1 MKTRNHIITLL
12 VGLPI
17 FGAAA
22 GFTNSGGYASYASQ
36 TSNTS
41 DASPADSD
49 SIHMG
54 TVIDEVI
61 WVVGDEAI
69 LKSDVET
76 YRMQAAMEGMKWNG
90 DPDCMI
96 PEQIAV
102 QKLFKHQAQI
112 DSIEVTDADVAPEVE
127 QHINYWLEMVDGS
140 RERLEEYRHKPLSQ
154 IRNDLR
160 EELKDRQMVQKMK
173 MKLVEDIAVTPAE
186 VRRYFKDMPQDSLPF
201 IPTEVEVEIV
211 QNTPKIPVEELNRV
225 KDELREYTDRVNRGD
240 ASFSTLARLYS
251 EDPGTARR
259 GGELGFS
266 GRGMLDPAFASVA
279 FNLTDPKKVSKIVE
293 SEFGFHIIQL
303 IEKRGDKV
311 NVRHILR
318 KPIVPDEAVE
328 RTLARLD
335 SIADD
340 IRAEKFSFEDAASML
355 SDDKDTRNNKGLM
368 SNSDQSGRI
377 TSRFKMQDL
386 PPEVAKVVDT
396 MQVGQ
401 VSHAF
406 QMINQRGKTVC
417 VIAKLKNRVEGH
429 KASISEDFQTLKD
442 VVTQRRQ
449 NDRIH
454 QWVVDKIKNVYTR
467 LNDGYQ
473 DCKFEYEGWIK

>member
-36 TSNTS
+36 TSHTS

-266 GRGMLDPAFASVA
+266 GRGMLDPAFAQVA

-293 SEFGFHIIQL
+293 SEFGYHIIQL
-303 IEKRGDKV
+303 IDKRGDKI
-311 NVRHILR
+311 NVRHILLR
-318 KPIVPDEAVE
+318 PKVAQDDIDAAEH
-328 RTLARLD
+328 RLD
-335 SIADD
+335 SIRTD
-340 IRAEKFSFEDAASML
+340 IVNGKFTFEAGASYI
-355 SDDKDTRNNKGLM
+355 SDDKDTKNNQGLM
-368 SNSDQSGRI
+368 SNSTSDGM
-377 TSRFKMQDL
+377 TSRFQMKEL
-386 PPEVAKVVDT
+386 PTEIARVVDT
-396 MQVGQ
+396 MKVGEI
-401 VSHAF
+401 SAPF
-406 QMINQRGKTVC
+406 TRINNKNKTVAC
-417 VIAKLKNRVEGH
+417 IIKLKSRVEGH
-429 KASISEDFQTLKD
+429 RATITEDFQVMKD
-442 VVTQRRQ
+442 VVLAKEREKVL
-449 NDRIH
+449 ND
-454 QWVVDKIKNVYTR
+454 WVVDKIKHTYVR
-467 LNDGYQ
+467 VNDRYK
-473 DCKFEYEGWIK
+473 DCKFQYQGWIR